1 MSSEVTKFIRE
12 KRNDFNSDVIY
23 IVNILNK
30 IFNVPMNTKNYID
43 LNENIPNP
51 LRQDLTYDSL
61 KNKSSEFEQE
71 MFTRVCQNISSLYI
85 SPMNTPKSINLTE
98 IPLSDKEYTTDPMK
112 PVGVRVGDLT
122 EYVFDKETKKIIKR
136 EKKDVQE
143 EICNTPQVIELK
155 RYFFLKL
162 KLLVYLRSV
171 LNLTDDETTNQWERI
186 FSEAVKNKYSEDKMD
201 DARSQLEGWYD
212 YIKRI
217 FNDVKNDNIDI
228 GTLNEYILSFE
239 KGDQTTKNLCESII
253 QICDETGAS
262 NQVVQATCNNSKTP
276 INIHS
281 VTEDICARE
290 GKAFVNESKRLDR
303 EISEAIARRQET
315 PQIKKIKSNLAELE
329 KQQRNLV
336 IDPKRPE
343 TLDVARRIN
352 MAKVESLGELQR
364 IPEKTLEPLKRTQ
377 TLQSLEP
384 NKKPIAITTYNPV
397 ERNIEQ
403 LDLEKPIP
411 QIPTLV
417 PAPAPSRVP
426 VPVPVPLPVP
436 VSATGLVSVPATG
449 PIREQQ
455 VEDASNKINVA
466 LQRLVDASK
475 TTKKPEIQKV
485 LDQSNEYTKLYE
497 QEVKI
502 NPQEAKLNLVR
513 SLSSSLV
520 ENGQTTDPL
529 IQKFATE
536 AKLIHGPVPEPQ
548 FLKKALVEDQG
559 PLLKR
564 TLVGGRAEVFPS
576 AKRDTVC
583 LGRETLLEELTEL
596 INNIQD
602 ENDKKLLESIRTDY
616 IDLVSRKIEKIKDKY
631 ISTKNIK
638 S

>member
-1 MSSEVTKFIRE
+1 MSSAVTNFIKD
-12 KRNDFNSDVIY
+12 KRNEFNSDVIY

-30 IFNVPMNTKNYID
+30 IFTVPMNTKNYID

-51 LRQDLTYDSL
+51 LKQDLTYDSL
-61 KNKSSEFEQE
+61 KTKSSEFEQE

-85 SPMNTPKSINLTE
+85 SPMNAPKSINLTE
-98 IPLSDKEYTTDPMK
+98 IPLSGKEYTTDPMK

-136 EKKDVQE
+136 DKKDVQE
-143 EICNTPQVIELK
+143 EICNTPEVIELK

-186 FSEAVKNKYSEDKMD
+186 FSDAVKNKYSEDKMN

-228 GTLNEYILSFE
+228 GTLNQYILSFE

-281 VTEDICARE
+281 VTEDICTRE

-303 EISEAIARRQET
+303 DISEAIARRQET

-384 NKKPIAITTYNPV
+384 NKKQIAITTYNPV
-397 ERNIEQ
+397 ERNIEK
-403 LDLEKPIP
+403 LVLEKPTP

-417 PAPAPSRVP
+417 PAPKPSQVP
-426 VPVPVPLPVP
+426 VPVPV
-436 VSATGLVSVPATG
+436 SVPATG
-449 PIREQQ
+449 RIRKQEL
-455 VEDASNKINVA
+455 EDAWNKINVA
-466 LQRLVDASK
+466 LQRVVDASK

-497 QEVKI
+497 QESKI
-502 NPQEAKLNLVR
+502 NPQEAKLKLVR

-536 AKLIHGPVPEPQ
+536 AKLIPGPFPVSSPEPFPVPEPQ
-548 FLKKALVEDQG
+548 FIKKTLVE
-559 PLLKR
+559 
-564 TLVGGRAEVFPS
+564 GRAEVFPS
-576 AKRDTVC
+576 AKKDTVC
-583 LGRETLLEELTEL
+583 LGRETLLEELNGL

-602 ENDKKLLESIRTDY
+602 ENDKKLLESIKKDY
-616 IDLVSRKIEKIKDKY
+616 IDLVSIKIEKIKDKY
-631 ISTKNIK
+631 ISSINIK